1 MTGTVTT
8 PRMTAGEIRL
18 MRAVVRWRREM
29 GIDFI
34 ASAALWREPVVGGHA
49 VSYDPPFSHLGISH
63 HGKAWQWITVGSVTE
78 AVDILVAKG
87 FLPARFSSAFR
98 AGWDGALR
106 FMAAPEYDP
115 ETYKPDRL
123 PVHEVAW

>member
-8 PRMTAGEIRL
+8 PRMTVEEIRL

-29 GIDFI
+29 GIEFI

-49 VSYDPPFSHLGISH
+49 VSYDPPFGHLGISH
-63 HGKAWQWITVGSVTE
+63 HGKAWQWITVASVTE

-87 FLPARFSSAFR
+87 FLPATFSSAYR
-98 AGWDGALR
+98 EGWEAA
-106 FMAAPEYDP
+106 MAAERDYC
-115 ETYKPDRL
+115 PDDAV
-123 PVHEVAW
+123 PVAYR